1 MKKQLIKKIDNYI
14 NFIQKQ
20 VKYGISDINLNN
32 LFIVLNENKYR
43 SNKFTHRGYSII
55 YSNDLCN
62 NFRFIEMP
70 SRIRCR

>member
-32 LFIVLNENKYR
+32 LFIVLNEN
-43 SNKFTHRGYSII
+43 
-55 YSNDLCN
+55 
-62 NFRFIEMP
+62 
-70 SRIRCR
+70 